1 MGGEDGG
8 GGTIDKGSKRR
19 FGGRAKDG
27 VHADGRVRP
36 PLGRESMAWFA
47 AVPERERVK
56 SGKRG
61 EEWSGKALGWTA
73 LAVADGGSAGG
84 LGG

>member
-1 MGGEDGG
+1 
-8 GGTIDKGSKRR
+8 
-19 FGGRAKDG
+19 
-27 VHADGRVRP
+27 
-36 PLGRESMAWFA
+36 MAWFA
-47 AVPERERVK
+47 AVPEGEKVK

-84 LGG
+84 LGGWDRNYEEAEPRH